1 MKTKTIVG
9 VSVLLVSCAAVAA
22 DSPFEKGKTY
32 NLSHSYP
39 AGMITITAEIKDV
52 KGKWLLINDQ
62 RFCNLDSPNSNN
74 NECWVNSD
82 MVTSAVEKK

>member
-9 VSVLLVSCAAVAA
+9 VSILLVSCAAVAA

-32 NLSHSYP
+32 NLS
-39 AGMITITAEIKDV
+39 AVGMMFGITSEIKDV
-52 KGKWLLINDQ
+52 KGKWLLINDVEAC
-62 RFCNLDSPNSNN
+62 RPVKS

-82 MVTSAVEKK
+82 NLAFASQER

>member
-9 VSVLLVSCAAVAA
+9 LSILLVSCAAIAA

-32 NLSHSYP
+32 FLHQSGGFFLTS
-39 AGMITITAEIKDV
+39 EIKDV
-52 KGKWLLINDQ
+52 KGKWLLINNQEYCKD
-62 RFCNLDSPNSNN
+62 NSPNSNN

-82 MVTSAVEKK
+82 IVAFAFEKK